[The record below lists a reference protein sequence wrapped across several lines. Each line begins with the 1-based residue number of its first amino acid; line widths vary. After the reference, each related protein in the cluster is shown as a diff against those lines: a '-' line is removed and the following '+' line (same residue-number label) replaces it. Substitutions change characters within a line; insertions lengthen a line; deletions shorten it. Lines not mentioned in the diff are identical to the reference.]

1 MGIWVVFA
9 LMTGAAVLAVLWPL
23 SRVPARPAE
32 ERVEPQFYRDQ
43 IAEIERDAARGL
55 ISPAEAEA
63 AKTEAAR
70 RLLRATPG
78 SGALADAMGEPALR
92 RRRAVSAI
100 ALSVV
105 PLLALALYGA
115 YGSPQLPAQPL
126 SARLEA
132 RQQQLD
138 FASAVARVEAHLAAN
153 PNDGRGWEVLAP
165 VYLRAGRFEEA
176 GKAYDAAIRLLGE
189 SAPRL
194 TAYGEALVSAK
205 DGVVPAE
212 ARAAFENALALDPA
226 TAKASFYLAQ
236 AAEQDGNPDKARSH
250 YSEIVTHSPAD
261 APWLPMVRE
270 RLAALSGGDGAQ
282 AVASLPAQDREAAI
296 RGMVEGLAARL
307 DASGGTA
314 EEWSRLVRSY
324 AVLGER
330 DKARST
336 LDRARQAIVANAAS
350 RDALD
355 AVARDLKLD
364 AVEAK
369 R

>member
-32 ERVEPQFYRDQ
+32 ERVESQFYRDQ

-138 FASAVARVEAHLAAN
+138 FATAIARVEGHLAAN
-153 PNDGRGWEVLAP
+153 PDDGRGWEVLAP

-176 GKAYDAAIRLLGE
+176 AKAYGAAIRLLGE

-194 TAYGEALVSAK
+194 AAYGEALVSAK
-205 DGVVPAE
+205 DGVVSEE
-212 ARAAFENALALDPA
+212 ARGAFEKALGLEPA
-226 TAKASFYLAQ
+226 TVKASFYLAQ
-236 AAEQDGNPDKARSH
+236 AAEQDGDREKARGH
-250 YSEIVTHSPAD
+250 YAAIVTRSPPD
-261 APWLPMVRE
+261 APWLPLIRE
-270 RLAALSGGDGAQ
+270 RLAKLPGGEGAA
-282 AVASLPAQDREAAI
+282 AVASLPAPDREAAI

-307 DASGGTA
+307 DANGGSA

-330 DKARST
+330 EKARST
-336 LDRARQAIVANAAS
+336 LDKARQAVAASTAS

-355 AVARDLKLD
+355 AVARDLRLD
-364 AVEAK
+364 PVEAK